1 MKYVLTT
8 LIMFC
13 ISSAAFANAEMS
25 LIEATA
31 IEQIE
36 QLHDSDDAT
45 LDIESK
51 SEIATQKSKILIA
64 GDSWAFFTCVYNS
77 MGKMI
82 RDKKAPLVE
91 DNRCWRTSRTGLTA
105 AEWTASRSH
114 QRTLRFIQ
122 NTPRIKYLYLS
133 LGGNDL
139 MRNWNQDFT
148 PGQELQ
154 LLETTTKTLKNI
166 MDSYLAV
173 RPDLTIILAGYDY
186 PNFTFKFTLPL
197 YRKIHK
203 RMHEPQ
209 PERMNKLLVDFT
221 QHVTKLVNGKN
232 IFFIHSIGLSHYY
245 NGVPEKGF
253 AAKLTA
259 PPEEIS
265 PMDDP
270 GCVGGNVCLQTSKK
284 SMINWL
290 FILRDAFHLNTR
302 MYRKVMHHAYDNL
315 IVHLLRREE
324 IQSKIQTQQTLQM
337 AN

>member
-1 MKYVLTT
+1 MKHVLTT

-13 ISSAAFANAEMS
+13 ISSVAFAHTEMS

-31 IEQIE
+31 IEQIDK
-36 QLHDSDDAT
+36 LHDSDNPAFD
-45 LDIESK
+45 LESQ

-64 GDSWAFFTCVYNS
+64 GDSWAFFSCIYNS
-77 MGKMI
+77 MGKTI

-105 AEWTASRSH
+105 AEWTASKPH
-114 QRTLRFIQ
+114 KRTLKFLK
-122 NTPRIKYLYLS
+122 NTPRLKYLYLS

-148 PGQELQ
+148 PEQELQ
-154 LLETTTKTLKNI
+154 LFESTTKTLKNI
-166 MDSYLAV
+166 MASYLAV

-186 PNFTFKFTLPL
+186 PNFTIKFTLPL
-197 YRKIHK
+197 YRNIHK
-203 RMHEPQ
+203 RMHEPP
-209 PERMNKLLVDFT
+209 PERLNQLLVAFT
-221 QHVTKLVNGKN
+221 QHMAKLVNGKN
-232 IFFIHSIGLSHYY
+232 IFFIHSIGLAHYY
-245 NGVPEKGF
+245 DGVREKGF

-259 PPEEIS
+259 PPEDIS

-270 GCVGGNVCLQTSKK
+270 SCVGGNVCMQTSKK

-315 IVHLLRREE
+315 LVHLLRREE
-324 IQSKIQTQQTLQM
+324 QTLQM

>member
-1 MKYVLTT
+1 MA
-8 LIMFC
+8 
-13 ISSAAFANAEMS
+13 SAAFANSEIS
-25 LIEATA
+25 FSEATA
-31 IEQIE
+31 IEQID
-36 QLHDSDDAT
+36 QLHDSDDAAF
-45 LDIESK
+45 DIESQ
-51 SEIATQKSKILIA
+51 SEIDSKKSKILIA

-105 AEWTASRSH
+105 AEWPASRSH
-114 QRTLRFIQ
+114 KRTLRYLK

-148 PGQELQ
+148 PEQELQ
-154 LLETTTKTLKNI
+154 LFETTTKTLKNI

-173 RPDLTIILAGYDY
+173 RPDLTIILAGYDF
-186 PNFTFKFTLPL
+186 PNFTIKFTLPL

-203 RMHEPQ
+203 RMHEPA
-209 PERMNKLLVDFT
+209 PERMNNLLVQFT
-221 QHVTKLVNGKN
+221 EHAAKLVNGKN
-232 IFFIHSIGLSHYY
+232 IFFIHSIGLSQYY
-245 NGVPEKGF
+245 HGVPEKGF

-259 PPEEIS
+259 TPAEIS
-265 PMDDP
+265 PMNDP
-270 GCVGGNVCLQTSKK
+270 GCAGGNVCIQTSKK
-284 SMINWL
+284 SMVNWL

-324 IQSKIQTQQTLQM
+324 LQNKIQNQETLKM